1 MGGVTE
7 LSLNEVESLA
17 AKVGRGSGFSWGLAE
32 DIGRAARALASDGR
46 PWSEALGALS
56 ERAQDFRVPNADE
69 IAGRRRAA
77 SALCPIR
84 VGARLLDDREAI
96 LNAPL
101 CIGPVGLPIWVV
113 GVIAGAASQHSP
125 RVAWEGGDLA
135 AEANVSISTDD
146 ATARRSAPLSRAD
159 IDDGRLAQ
167 LLAIAARVYV
177 PASETSRARGA
188 GGGRVD
194 EE

>member
-1 MGGVTE
+1 MTE

-113 GVIAGAASQHSP
+113 GVIAGAASQQSP

-146 ATARRSAPLSRAD
+146 ATRRSAPLSRAD

-177 PASETSRARGA
+177 PPSETSRARGA
-188 GGGRVD
+188 GGGSVD
-194 EE
+194 DE

>member
-1 MGGVTE
+1 MDP
-7 LSLNEVESLA
+7 S
-17 AKVGRGSGFSWGLAE
+17 
-32 DIGRAARALASDGR
+32 
-46 PWSEALGALS
+46 
-56 ERAQDFRVPNADE
+56 
-69 IAGRRRAA
+69 
-77 SALCPIR
+77 
-84 VGARLLDDREAI
+84 
-96 LNAPL
+96 
-101 CIGPVGLPIWVV
+101 VGLPIWVV

-159 IDDGRLAQ
+159 IDDGRLEQ